1 MRIVPEYGP
10 QWRPRLGMGVVVWVA
25 AMLLSS
31 AEVRVIKIGITPED
45 VDRALS
51 IARSREADR
60 QGFHAPYIQALDT
73 PFIER
78 VEVVSELRRVV
89 LLAEE
94 QIARGDHRFA
104 YSLTRATDALEVW
117 RRRVAIVARVRFHP
131 QNNYV
136 DAPPVT
142 IRLAGNDGARI
153 GIKRDAIL
161 ALPPGR
167 TGEFVPVLGAVVEGV
182 FEAQALGQSVRDFVI
197 ELDGRELGRVTF
209 DFAAID

>member
-1 MRIVPEYGP
+1 MKLVAWVCAILALSAPLDALRIAIGP
-10 QWRPRLGMGVVVWVA
+10 Q
-25 AMLLSS
+25 
-31 AEVRVIKIGITPED
+31 D
-45 VDRALS
+45 VDRALT
-51 IARSREADR
+51 IARSRDAER
-60 QGFHAPYIQALDT
+60 QSFHAPYIQAVNS

-94 QIARGDHRFA
+94 QAARGDRLFA
-104 YSLTRATDALEVW
+104 YSVTRATEALQVW

-142 IRLAGNDGARI
+142 IRLAGNDGALI
-153 GIKRDAIL
+153 GVKRDAIL

-167 TGEFVPVLGAVVEGV
+167 TGEFIPVMGAVVEGV
-182 FEAQALGQSVRDFVI
+182 FEAEALGQSVRDFVI
-197 ELDGRELGRVTF
+197 ELEGRELGRVTF
-209 DFAAID
+209 DFATVE

>member
-1 MRIVPEYGP
+1 MKLVARVCAILALSVPLDALRIAIGP
-10 QWRPRLGMGVVVWVA
+10 Q
-25 AMLLSS
+25 
-31 AEVRVIKIGITPED
+31 D
-45 VDRALS
+45 VDRALT
-51 IARSREADR
+51 IARSRDAER
-60 QGFHAPYIQALDT
+60 QSFHAPYIQAVNS

-94 QIARGDHRFA
+94 QAARGDRLFA
-104 YSLTRATDALEVW
+104 YSVTRATEALQVW

-142 IRLAGNDGARI
+142 IRLAGNDGALI
-153 GIKRDAIL
+153 GVKRDAIL

-167 TGEFVPVLGAVVEGV
+167 TGEFIPVMGAVVEGV
-182 FEAQALGQSVRDFVI
+182 FEAEALGQSVRDFVI
-197 ELDGRELGRVTF
+197 ELEGRELGRVTF
-209 DFAAID
+209 DFATVE